1 MNDHYVFEARDLAFG
16 YPGGQ
21 MALEAIDLAIRPT
34 ERVAILGA
42 NGSGKSTLLKL
53 LDGLYFA
60 TGGNLLAFGQPL
72 TESWLAVEDNAFA
85 FRRRV
90 GFVFQDADVQLFSP
104 TVWEEVA
111 FAPLQMGWSAPEV
124 RERVQRALSWLR
136 IEKLAD
142 RPTYRLS
149 GGERKRVALAS
160 VLVLEPEVLLLDEPT
175 ANLDPRTTG
184 TLIELLG
191 ELHEKGCTIVIAT
204 HDLDTVGDIA
214 DRAYVLSEEHRLVGE
229 GPLEEVLCNRELLLA
244 SNLVHEHPHRHGGR
258 VHVHEHPHGH
268 VHSEG

>member
-1 MNDHYVFEARDLAFG
+1 MKDSAAIFEARDLTFA

-21 MALEAIDLAIRPT
+21 AALEDIDLEIRAG

-60 TGGNLLAFGQPL
+60 TGGRLLAFGHPL
-72 TESWLAVEDNAFA
+72 TESWLEEEENAFA

-111 FAPLQMGWSAPEV
+111 FGPLQLGLPVSELK
-124 RERVQRALSWLR
+124 ERVQRALAELH
-136 IEKLAD
+136 IERLAE

-191 ELHEKGCTIVIAT
+191 ELHEQGRTIVVAT
-204 HDLDTVGDIA
+204 HDLDTVPDIA

-229 GPLEEVLCNRELLLA
+229 GPLEELLRDRELLLA
-244 SNLVHEHPHRHGGR
+244 SNLVHEHTHRHGNQ
-258 VHVHEHPHGH
+258 VHVHEHWHGH
-268 VHSEG
+268 VHE

>member
-1 MNDHYVFEARDLAFG
+1 MSDCIFEAQELAFS
-16 YPGGQ
+16 YPGGLS
-21 MALEAIDLAIRPT
+21 ALEGISLAIRPG
-34 ERVAILGA
+34 ERVTILGA
-42 NGSGKSTLLKL
+42 NGSGKSTLLKV

-60 TGGNLLAFGQPL
+60 TGGSLLAFGQPL
-72 TESWLAVEDNAFA
+72 TESWLNDEANAFA

-90 GFVFQDADVQLFSP
+90 GFVFQDAEVQLFSP

-111 FAPLQMGWSAPEV
+111 FGPLQLGWPPSELSD
-124 RERVQRALSWLR
+124 RVQQALAELR
-136 IEKLAD
+136 IEKLAQ

-184 TLIELLG
+184 TLIELLS
-191 ELHEKGCTIVIAT
+191 ELSQTGRTIVTAT
-204 HDLDTVGDIA
+204 HDLDVVGDIA

-229 GPLEEVLCNRELLLA
+229 GPIEQVLSNRDLLLS
-244 SNLVHEHPHRHGGR
+244 SNLVHEHPHRHGEQVHAHLHR
-258 VHVHEHPHGH
+258 HEHVH
-268 VHSEG
+268 